1 MTDEQIKKILDDDY
15 DPKREGMLTTMLK
28 DFYSK
33 KMLST
38 IILVWFWGLLF
49 MAGAVYSGI
58 QFFKVEQTQSQIM
71 HATIFTCC
79 AVFVA
84 FMKVFA
90 WLMIHRNGLT
100 REIKRLEL
108 RIAELSRRFDSNAPG
123 AAE

>member
-15 DPKREGMLTTMLK
+15 DPSRENLLMSMAR

-38 IILVWFWGLLF
+38 IIFVWFWALLF
-49 MAGAVYSGI
+49 MAGVVYSGV
-58 QFFKVEQTQSQIM
+58 QFFKTDQIQAQIM
-71 HATIFTCC
+71 YAAIFTCC
-79 AVFVA
+79 LICVA

-90 WLMIHRNGLT
+90 WQMIHRNGIT

-108 RIAELSRRFDSNAPG
+108 RIAELAKTLDAQNR
-123 AAE
+123 

>member
-1 MTDEQIKKILDDDY
+1 MTDEQIKRILDDDY
-15 DPKREGMLTTMLK
+15 DPSREGLLMSMAK

-38 IILVWFWGLLF
+38 IIVVWFWALLF

-71 HATIFTCC
+71 HAAIFVCC
-79 AVFVA
+79 VICVC

-90 WLMIHRNGLT
+90 WGMIHRNGII

-108 RIAELSRRFDSNAPG
+108 RIAEMTKVLDGRN
-123 AAE
+123 